1 MLSFGIEK
9 IDRQLQNKLNKLTYY
24 RELNYL
30 FQECF
35 TDEGSWFNSVSIR
48 RDRDRGRVEVNGKR
62 YSSVLTRMQQ
72 LLDHSGDGVMLQ
84 KLAAIIEENYK
95 SGELS
100 GIEKIPL
107 MKTYYILMDEWR
119 LTQK

>member
-1 MLSFGIEK
+1 MESDIP
-9 IDRQLQNKLNKLTYY
+9 
-24 RELNYL
+24 L
-30 FQECF
+30 F
-35 TDEGSWFNSVSIR
+35 
-48 RDRDRGRVEVNGKR
+48 K
-62 YSSVLTRMQQ
+62 TRMQQ
-72 LLDHSGDGVMLQ
+72 LLNHSGDGVMLQ

-107 MKTYYILMDEWR
+107 MTTYYILMDEWR

>member
-1 MLSFGIEK
+1 
-9 IDRQLQNKLNKLTYY
+9 
-24 RELNYL
+24 
-30 FQECF
+30 
-35 TDEGSWFNSVSIR
+35 
-48 RDRDRGRVEVNGKR
+48 
-62 YSSVLTRMQQ
+62 MQQ
-72 LLDHSGDGVMLQ
+72 LLNHSGDGVMLQ

>member
-1 MLSFGIEK
+1 MGKDIP
-9 IDRQLQNKLNKLTYY
+9 
-24 RELNYL
+24 L
-30 FQECF
+30 F
-35 TDEGSWFNSVSIR
+35 
-48 RDRDRGRVEVNGKR
+48 K
-62 YSSVLTRMQQ
+62 TRMQQ

-107 MKTYYILMDEWR
+107 MRTYYILMDEWKV
-119 LTQK
+119 TQK